1 MDIFRAIDRKP
12 KEVFLKFGNHS
23 NCLTKNFFTISFFQ
37 YNVLFLFNDEW
48 FFELISEIVGTQVK
62 YTG

>member
-12 KEVFLKFGNHS
+12 KDIFLKVGNHS
-23 NCLTKNFFTISFFQ
+23 NCLIKNFFTISYFQ

-48 FFELISEIVGTQVK
+48 FCELISEILGTLVK